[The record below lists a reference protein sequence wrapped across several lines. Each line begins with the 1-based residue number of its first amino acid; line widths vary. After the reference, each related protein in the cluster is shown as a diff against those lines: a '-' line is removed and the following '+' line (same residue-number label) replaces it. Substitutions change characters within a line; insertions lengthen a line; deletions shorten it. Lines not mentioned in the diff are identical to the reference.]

1 MIANALT
8 CILMMI
14 AGEPSDWAQAGG
26 ILGLIIFALFSAMG
40 TFLFVIAKKDK
51 HHIEFISNILQ
62 EERLERQTDRQEN
75 QKAYIELANAI
86 RDLRMEIKNQRCF
99 HDRHPSHNP

>member
-1 MIANALT
+1 MNAFTLT
-8 CILMMI
+8 LFSIVT
-14 AGEPSDWAQAGG
+14 GDPSDWAHAGG

-51 HHIEFISNILQ
+51 HHIEFISRILQ

-75 QKAYIELANAI
+75 QKAYTELANAI
-86 RDLRMEIKNQRCF
+86 RDLRMEIKNQRCLARDERF
-99 HDRHPSHNP
+99 RAGN